1 MAPSRD
7 QRAAHA
13 PCSWAAHASP
23 EAATSPLELRMDR
36 TTIRHAITFAAL
48 LLGTALPAISH
59 GDPCPPMPRR
69 YTPTMEHQIG
79 DEYHVYGD
87 DDLSLMEQRI
97 DELTLAYHNRHPGQS
112 SDGVDPPKV
121 PTVPEPDFIQF
132 FGGDADPPGG
142 HFQNVTRA
150 FHKKSPDLHR
160 LCAGKSQYC
169 AWAWGVNP
177 KHNDFNASFFRSPT
191 IAKNLRCRPEGVT
204 LIGYV
209 LPGPETRREDDDFL
223 VTIADLKKEHLP
235 YLKALKTQTLTYLG
249 EQFGYDPAHDTAQLY
264 FHWPTGLRTSV
275 LHLHSKINFSMS
287 PTESLRA
294 FTLDEVIHALENN
307 ERGVTTMIARRWTG
321 FGGVLLEKSDA
332 DDVRLWSIL
341 NGGKEPTKK
350 QPYFKWISDHVKG
363 AWYDSATKTATVQLA
378 REPGK
383 EMTKT
388 ALITQPLTAS
398 YGSVI
403 RALLPDALRERVD
416 PTSLKADPN
425 FYGVVRCL
433 YPAALKLDHPRER
446 DTIYNFKCLHYDR
459 ASDQIRMQ
467 FSLPE
472 MSPPE

>member
-1 MAPSRD
+1 
-7 QRAAHA
+7 
-13 PCSWAAHASP
+13 
-23 EAATSPLELRMDR
+23 MDR

-48 LLGTALPAISH
+48 LIGTALPAISH

-87 DDLSLMEQRI
+87 DALKLLEQRI
-97 DELTLAYHNRHPGQS
+97 DELTLAYHNKHPGQS
-112 SDGVDPPKV
+112 SDGVDSPKV
-121 PTVPEPDFIQF
+121 PTVPEPDFIRF
-132 FGGDADPPGG
+132 FGGDAVPPAG
-142 HFQNVTRA
+142 HFQNVTGA

-160 LCAGKSQYC
+160 LCGSKSQYC

-294 FTLDEVIHALENN
+294 FTLDEVIDALENGKN
-307 ERGVTTMIARRWTG
+307 GVKGLIAARWIA

-350 QPYFKWISDHVKG
+350 QPYFRWISDYVKG

-378 REPGK
+378 GEPGK
-383 EMTKT
+383 EMTRT

-403 RALLPDALRERVD
+403 KTLLPDALRERVD
-416 PTSLKADPN
+416 EISSDGELN
-425 FYGVVRCL
+425 FYGLLRCL
-433 YPAALKLDHPRER
+433 YPAALKLAHPQERE
-446 DTIYNFKCLHYDR
+446 TIYVLKCLHYDR
-459 ASDQIRMQ
+459 AKDQVRMR
-467 FSLPE
+467 LVPPDL
-472 MSPPE
+472 SPKE